1 MNDKN
6 IASHDPENLS
16 LEKMIDNWKD
26 MVFNT
31 ALSIVQQTQDAED
44 ITQEVFIQVY
54 RQWETF
60 RKESAVKTWIYRITI
75 NKCLDHQ
82 QKKKRQKNG
91 GLLKRFFG
99 DHAAEEPVE
108 FEHPGVLSERKEQ
121 SQILFKA
128 LQKLPESQR
137 IVFVL
142 HKIEGLNQGEIADIM
157 GISRMAVE
165 SKMKRAKNNLTE
177 KLKMMY
183 EKF

>member
-1 MNDKN
+1 MNHKN
-6 IASHDPENLS
+6 IASQNAEDLS
-16 LEKMIDNWKD
+16 FEKMIDDWKN

-44 ITQEVFIQVY
+44 ITQEVFMQVF

-60 RKESAVKTWIYRITI
+60 RKESAVKTWIYRITV

-108 FEHPGVLSERKEQ
+108 FEHPGVLTERKEL
-121 SQILFKA
+121 SQLLFKA
-128 LQKLPESQR
+128 LQTLPESQK

-142 HKIEGLNQGEIADIM
+142 HKIEGLNQGEIADIL
-157 GISRMAVE
+157 GITRMAVE

-177 KLKMMY
+177 KLKIMY
-183 EKF
+183 EKS